1 MNRLIKIGAILCC
14 LMMLFGC
21 YSTPPDPKVITIT
34 KQVPVLPPAYL
45 LKDCIPMLEGVGIT
59 KTRELLTFAV
69 KSHNQNVLCT
79 VDKRALREWRA
90 KHE

>member
-14 LMMLFGC
+14 LMMLVGC
-21 YSTPPDPKVITIT
+21 YSTPPDPKVLTIT

-45 LKDCIPMLEGVGIT
+45 LNDCSVKQSDIT
-59 KTRELLTFAV
+59 TNRELLTFAV
-69 KSHNQNVLCT
+69 KSHNQNVLCSI
-79 VDKRALREWRA
+79 DKAALRKWRA

>member
-1 MNRLIKIGAILCC
+1 
-14 LMMLFGC
+14 MLVGC

-45 LKDCIPMLEGVGIT
+45 LNDCSVKQSDIT
-59 KTRELLTFAV
+59 TNRELLTFAV
-69 KSHNQNVLCT
+69 KSHNQNVLCSI
-79 VDKRALREWRA
+79 DKAALRKWRA